1 MSTEGTTHFHGVGLR
16 GLLATP
22 LAAKAQ
28 QAGKV
33 YRIGFLLPSLPP
45 PPGTPPRAPEDV
57 VAGLR
62 DLGYVA
68 GQNVVYQVRYGFDR
82 DALTLAAEELVR
94 SKVDLPYA
102 WGTTSTIAARRA
114 TTTIP
119 IVLCNVRDPVR
130 QGFVNSLAH
139 PGGNVTTA
147 TETSVLQHDSSRE
160 PAVAM
165 FCPLPGGHET
175 VTCWPEL
182 RARLLG
188 LGSWMDSRCPDDG
201 LGGSARTRVADRS
214 RHFGD
219 RA

>member
-139 PGGNVTTA
+139 PGGNVTGLSETPSAEIAGKFLERLVPSSKAGDADATPAITA
-147 TETSVLQHDSSRE
+147 RAVRSDGE
-160 PAVAM
+160 PARPGRRRGAAVAA
-165 FCPLPGGHET
+165 L
-175 VTCWPEL
+175 
-182 RARLLG
+182 
-188 LGSWMDSRCPDDG
+188 
-201 LGGSARTRVADRS
+201 
-214 RHFGD
+214 
-219 RA
+219 